1 MAKRKRNRDWIQDYF
16 FLFIPSPLP
25 DELLSSW
32 LTRMAFEHKRT
43 LPLFFSLFIRHDGSS
58 TTRTDLDFL
67 FDEKLFKTLS
77 QKSELSIKEIY
88 QMSLRTEEGQL
99 FTCNDS
105 LYPPLQ
111 IRKLTDKRNHNG
123 LMYCPKCLK
132 EDKIPYFR
140 KKWRYDFY
148 NACPKHGILLT
159 DRCWRCYSKIELSKI
174 KHQKELCIC
183 YNCEKD
189 LRENITIAISSNYS
203 YGLKA
208 VKWFE
213 KGLSRGYF
221 LINKQKIKSVFVF
234 DSFTYFRFLLKR
246 KDIPI
251 LDGFP
256 LLEEYKEICKKL
268 KRYNSKKALSIK
280 KEFILTSMVYFLF
293 QNYPKNLKLFSIN
306 NNLTHREFTHGF
318 KNLSFWYKELINEI
332 IPMENKLGREI
343 SEEEVKNAIKY
354 LESNG
359 EVVNQKNVAAVVGCH
374 FTIHKGYVKIYHS
387 LHDRHVKIKDD

>member
-32 LTRMAFEHKRT
+32 LTRMALEHKRT
-43 LPLFFSLFIRHDGSS
+43 LSLFFSLFIRHDGNSS
-58 TTRTDLDFL
+58 TRTDLDFL

-77 QKSELSIKEIY
+77 QKSTLDIKEIY
-88 QMSLRTEEGQL
+88 RMSLRSEEGQL

-148 NACPKHGILLT
+148 NACPKHRILLI
-159 DRCWRCYSKIELSKI
+159 DRCWRCYSKIEFSKI

-183 YNCEKD
+183 YKCEKD
-189 LRENITIAISSNYS
+189 LRENITTAISSNYS

-221 LINKQKIKSVFVF
+221 LINKQKVKSVFVF
-234 DSFTYFRFLLKR
+234 DSFTKLRYLLHR
-246 KDIPI
+246 KEK
-251 LDGFP
+251 LNLNEFP
-256 LLEEYKEICKKL
+256 MIDEYKDICKKL
-268 KRYNSKKALSIK
+268 NEYNSKKALSIK

-293 QNYPKNLKLFSIN
+293 QAYPKNFIN
-306 NNLTHREFTHGF
+306 FAYENNLTYRDFVHDF
-318 KNLSFWYKELINEI
+318 KNMPFWYKKMVDDL
-332 IPMENKLGREI
+332 IPMQNKVGREI
-343 SEEEVKNAIKY
+343 SESEIVAAIKY
-354 LESNG
+354 LKIQNKI
-359 EVVNQKNVAAVVGCH
+359 VNQLEVSKVVGCH
-374 FTIHKGYVKIYHS
+374 FTIHKQFVKKYKKLNKS
-387 LHDRHVKIKDD
+387 R